1 MSRTV
6 LADLDPTATEF
17 AASVADLLAKRVDHA
32 VLTELDQ
39 SPATFPRELWKE
51 LIALGCTEVVT
62 EDDGVALA
70 AAVLAEFGYA
80 GLPSPLLGSLR
91 AALGVRVAGLDA
103 GLAEAVAGGAPV
115 ATVTPTRLE
124 ACAVTL
130 DRRGTPAAIAGGPC
144 LAEWVPDASRLL
156 VACLDERRVPALVT
170 VDPSRDGTAVEPALA
185 IDHSATHLV
194 TFDAA
199 PVAAVLADELAEE
212 QWHALSALSGLLRAA
227 VLAGVAARAVE
238 LTARHVCDRIQ
249 FGKRLAQLQAVRLT
263 VADMVTDLTCLTDMV
278 TQAATHADA
287 RSIRAEH
294 HCRIAAIFGAQAA
307 ERILDSASRLHGG
320 TGFIVEHSLHFFYRH
335 AKGEQL
341 RMGGIDELVDVAATR
356 LLPAMSSGQW
366 DWLEFE

>member
-1 MSRTV
+1 LSRTV

-17 AASVADLLAKRVDHA
+17 ASAVADLLAKRVDHA
-32 VLTELDQ
+32 LLTELDQ
-39 SPATFPRELWKE
+39 RSARFPPELWTE
-51 LIALGCTEVVT
+51 LVALGCTEVVT
-62 EDDGVALA
+62 EDDGVSLA
-70 AAVLAEFGYA
+70 AAVLAELGYA

-91 AALGVRVAGLDA
+91 AALGVRVAGLGGD
-103 GLAEAVAGGAPV
+103 LAVAVAGGAAV
-115 ATVTPTRLE
+115 AVVIPTRLE

-130 DRRGTPAAIAGGPC
+130 DGRVAPATITGDPC

-156 VACLDERRVPALVT
+156 VACRNERGAPALVT
-170 VDPSRDGTAVEPALA
+170 VDPSRAGTAVEPALA
-185 IDHSATHLV
+185 IDHCATHLV

-199 PVAAVLADELAEE
+199 PVTEVLADELTDD

-227 VLAGVAARAVE
+227 VLAGLSARAVE
-238 LTARHVCDRIQ
+238 LTARHVRDRVQ

-278 TQAATHADA
+278 NQAATRLDA
-287 RSIRAEH
+287 LSGRAEH
-294 HCRIAAIFGAQAA
+294 HCRTAAIFGAQAA

-356 LLPAMSSGQW
+356 LLPATSSGQW